1 MIRLAIQKSG
11 RLNKGSLNLLTDCG
25 ISIENG
31 EDQLKVSAR
40 NFPIE
45 IFFLRNSDI
54 PQYLKDGVVDLAIVG
69 ENLLKEK
76 EVKLR
81 IHNTQGS
88 VKNKHY
94 GKLILLLIKEAVKI
108 KDPDIQNYAVNQI
121 AQQMK
126 RAYLNWNQT
135 NVQDIQIWNDL
146 EKFSEKKLDL
156 DKTKIIPVFQ
166 VPTRKK
172 TFFKKNNKKNYSKK

>member
-76 EVKLR
+76 
-81 IHNTQGS
+81 
-88 VKNKHY
+88 KN
-94 GKLILLLIKEAVKI
+94 
-108 KDPDIQNYAVNQI
+108 
-121 AQQMK
+121 
-126 RAYLNWNQT
+126 LN
-135 NVQDIQIWNDL
+135 
-146 EKFSEKKLDL
+146 
-156 DKTKIIPVFQ
+156 
-166 VPTRKK
+166 
-172 TFFKKNNKKNYSKK
+172 

>member
-76 EVKLR
+76 EVKLKV
-81 IHNTQGS
+81 I
-88 VKNKHY
+88 
-94 GKLILLLIKEAVKI
+94 
-108 KDPDIQNYAVNQI
+108 
-121 AQQMK
+121 
-126 RAYLNWNQT
+126 
-135 NVQDIQIWNDL
+135 
-146 EKFSEKKLDL
+146 EKYD
-156 DKTKIIPVFQ
+156 
-166 VPTRKK
+166 
-172 TFFKKNNKKNYSKK
+172 